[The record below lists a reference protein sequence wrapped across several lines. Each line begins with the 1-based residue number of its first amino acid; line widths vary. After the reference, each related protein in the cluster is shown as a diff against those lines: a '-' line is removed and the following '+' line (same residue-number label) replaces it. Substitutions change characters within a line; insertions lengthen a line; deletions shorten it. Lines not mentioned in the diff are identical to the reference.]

1 MLFDIRP
8 KKAVELFKAEYPSLK
23 IRSVKDYKTDYLIT
37 AFNDPEEQDPFYLVN
52 KTDGFIRRYTIA
64 EDPARYYDTPD
75 IKVPGVDN
83 DC

>member
-1 MLFDIRP
+1 MLLDIRP
-8 KKAVELFKAEYPSLK
+8 KRAVELFKAEYPSLK

-37 AFNDPEEQDPFYLVN
+37 AFNDPDEQDPFYLVN
-52 KTDGFIRRYTIA
+52 KTDGFMRRYTIA